1 MGKLDEFSLGG
12 VQGFQITRSDV
23 LKLGGSASLI
33 HRRVKDGRWQ
43 ARHAG
48 VYQID
53 RRPQSWEETLWSAVL
68 AGGEGALVSHRTALL
83 FWRLDGI
90 SAAPLEVTVRF
101 GSLPMPS
108 GVVVHRTRRVRDREI
123 VASLPVTSVPRTLL
137 DCSSLLPPVTLT
149 KAVDS
154 AVRTGLANLAE
165 LADFVE
171 ERGGRGVKGTRRMRG
186 VLALFSQ
193 DQGTGSPAES
203 EAYFHIRQSALPP
216 PVLQHAFTTRTG
228 RRAVPDFYW
237 PGHNKA
243 VEVDGLDAHRSA
255 DALDDDL
262 QRQNELLDLGIE
274 LRRYSARRVRQ
285 DPEGFIADLHRFL
298 SDA

>member
-1 MGKLDEFSLGG
+1 MI
-12 VQGFQITRSDV
+12 Q
-23 LKLGGSASLI
+23 
-33 HRRVKDGRWQ
+33 RRLQSGRWQ
-43 ARHAG
+43 QRQAG

-53 RRPQSWEETLWSAVL
+53 RRPQAWEEKLWSAVL

-83 FWRLDGI
+83 FWNLDGI

-108 GVVVHRTRRVRDREI
+108 GVVVHRTRRVRDREV
-123 VASLPVTSVPRTLL
+123 VAGLPVTNVPRTLL
-137 DCSSLLPPVTLT
+137 DCASILPPIVLT

-154 AVRTGLANLAE
+154 AVRSGVASLDE

-171 ERGGRGVKGTRRMRG
+171 QRGGRGVTGTRRMRG
-186 VLALFSQ
+186 VLSLFGQ
-193 DQGTGSPAES
+193 DHGTGSPAES
-203 EAYFHIRQSALPP
+203 EAFFHIRHSSLPR
-216 PVLQHAFTTRTG
+216 PVLQKEFFTRTG

-237 PGHNKA
+237 PEFNKA
-243 VEVDGLDAHRSA
+243 VEVDGLGAHRSA

-274 LRRYSARRVRQ
+274 LRRFTARQIRR
-285 DPEGFIADLHRFL
+285 DPKGFIADLDRFL
-298 SDA
+298 FGD

>member
-1 MGKLDEFSLGG
+1 MGKVDEFNLGVG
-12 VQGFQITRSDV
+12 QGFQITRSDV
-23 LKLGGSASLI
+23 IKIGGSASLI
-33 HRRVKDGRWQ
+33 HRRVKAGRWQ
-43 ARHAG
+43 VRQAG

-83 FWRLDGI
+83 FWKLDGL

-123 VASLPVTSVPRTLL
+123 VARIPVTSVPRTLL
-137 DCSSLLPPVTLT
+137 DCSPLLPPVTLT

-154 AVRTGLANLAE
+154 AVRTGLASLNE
-165 LADFVE
+165 LVDFVE
-171 ERGGRGVKGTRRMRG
+171 ERGGRGVKGTRRLRG
-186 VLALFSQ
+186 VLSLFSQ
-193 DQGTGSPAES
+193 DHGTGSPAES
-203 EAYFHIRQSALPP
+203 EAYFHIQHSALPP
-216 PVLQHAFTTRTG
+216 PVLQRAFTTRTG

-262 QRQNELLDLGIE
+262 QRQNELLELGIE
-274 LRRYSARRVRQ
+274 LRRYSARQVRQ
-285 DPEGFIADLHRFL
+285 DPKSFIADIHRFL
-298 SDA
+298 SGD